1 VDDIYILAFFLHPAY
16 KGAALRHGQFHSL
29 VLKAGGI
36 WQGMGKSGASYE
48 ILVTQFRAYRL
59 KQAPYDLPYVS
70 GRDTP
75 ITWWN
80 TCETQPAY
88 IQTLALKI
96 FSIIPNS
103 ASCERVFS
111 SLGHIYG
118 KRRQKLKINKLEG
131 LAKIYRYNISN
142 MEQEMKFAKNGRDF
156 HYTPEELQEII
167 QNNFGDLD
175 DENTNQET
183 DLMDELKNLEAEER
197 NSELVDN
204 SNITLNVADLFD
216 LNVVE
221 EKEQNELENL
231 YDMDDN
237 GDASSDETEWDPQFI
252 LQRLD
257 PDNE

>member
-1 VDDIYILAFFLHPAY
+1 
-16 KGAALRHGQFHSL
+16 
-29 VLKAGGI
+29 
-36 WQGMGKSGASYE
+36 MGKSSASYE
-48 ILVTQFRAYRL
+48 ILVTQLRAYRL
-59 KQAPYDLPYVS
+59 QEAPYNLPYVS

-80 TCETQPAY
+80 TCESKPAY

-103 ASCERVFS
+103 ANCERIFS

-118 KRRQKLKINKLEG
+118 KRRQRLKINKLEG

-142 MEQEMKFAKNGRDF
+142 MEQEMKYAKNGHDF
-156 HYTPEELQEII
+156 HYTSEELQEII
-167 QNNFGDLD
+167 QKNFGDLD
-175 DENTNQET
+175 DENAIQEI
-183 DLMDELKNLEAEER
+183 DLTDELKNLEAEER
-197 NSELVDN
+197 NSQLNDD
-204 SNITLNVADLFD
+204 SNITLNVANLFD
-216 LNVVE
+216 LHVVE
-221 EKEQNELENL
+221 EKEQNEFNNQCNI
-231 YDMDDN
+231 DDN